1 MKHIYEAG
9 MTLIELL
16 IAMVIASFLMA
27 GVFNVYLSI
36 YSSDTLNDELSVLQQ
51 NGRFAIE
58 AISKDVRMA
67 GFTGC
72 TAESTRLV
80 NLVGSGQVGGFKK
93 DLGKIAKESASEAD
107 NSLVGWNAKDTDH
120 GETVPAYTAGTA
132 NVDSTGLSNGDG
144 SLALNIK
151 IAPNSDMLRV
161 WGAKGKTVRATDIS
175 SGVITLSDEDI
186 IKANQY
192 VAVSNCE
199 QKSVIAKVCA
209 ATSDTITLSNTC
221 NASFGGGLILDE
233 GDIVEIFS
241 NVYYVSRVDG
251 RELPSLFRM
260 SLGSDGN
267 YSTPQELAEG
277 VESMQI
283 LYGLNTD
290 EDDVATHLKKYD
302 VDVYVSADAIK
313 SSDWKNIVS
322 IQVSLL
328 LASVG
333 DNASPNKIQYSY
345 NGANKQSPNDN
356 RLRRTYTKTIALRN
370 RAL

>member
-1 MKHIYEAG
+1 MNQIYEAG

-51 NGRFAIE
+51 NGRFAIS

-67 GFTGC
+67 GYTGC

-80 NLVGSGQVGGFKK
+80 NLIGSGQIGDFKK
-93 DLGKIAKESASEAD
+93 DLGKVAKQDALESD
-107 NSLVGWNAKDTDH
+107 NSLVGWNAADTDH
-120 GETVPAYTAGTA
+120 GETVPAYTAGAT

-144 SLALNIK
+144 NLSLNIK
-151 IAPNSDMLRV
+151 IAPNTDVLRV
-161 WGAKGKTVRATDIS
+161 WGAKGKTVRAKSIT
-175 SGVITLSDEDI
+175 SGVVTLSDGDVFKED
-186 IKANQY
+186 QY
-192 VAVSNCE
+192 VAISNCE
-199 QKSVIAKVCA
+199 QKSVLAKVCS
-209 ATSDTITLSNTC
+209 ATSDTITISNTC
-221 NASFGGGLILDE
+221 NSNFGSGLILDE
-233 GDIVEIFS
+233 GDVVEIFS
-241 NVYYVSRVDG
+241 NIYYVSRVDG

-260 SLGSDGN
+260 SLDADGN

-290 EDDVATHLKKYD
+290 EDDVETHLKKYD
-302 VDVYVSADAIK
+302 VDVYASADAIK

-345 NGANKQSPNDN
+345 NGANKQTPNDN